1 MSSAS
6 EAAGVPEAGRVS
18 VSRARGLVI
27 EWRDGHRSEYALRY
41 LRDRCP
47 CATCTETRG
56 GADPSPF
63 PMFQP
68 ALRLANVEPV
78 GRYALRLQW
87 SDGHNTGIYSWEYLR
102 HICPCPQCSGQGS

>member
-6 EAAGVPEAGRVS
+6 EPAGFPDPVQIS
-18 VSRARGLVI
+18 VSRSRGLTI
-27 EWRDGHRSEYALRY
+27 QWREGHRSEYPLRY

-68 ALRLANVEPV
+68 ALRLVSVEPV
-78 GRYALRLQW
+78 CRYALKLQW

-102 HICPCPQCSGQGS
+102 SICPCPECAGQSG